1 MGWAKPFTQRI
12 NKSNIKVT
20 QKICRRKWI
29 PGQEIWQS
37 KYGND
42 IFIVN
47 IHPGLRVYTSFIYE
61 STESI
66 SLIWLGIKQTMDF
79 IPGNVIQLAVL
90 IHISLVTISNA
101 TMLWKH
107 GTNLQVYEHAGN
119 KFAWTL
125 FQHYEFHSKWNKWG
139 MWNMLVR
146 NFVCTSRAL
155 SILAWTYNVVIFV
168 PDSWYGSGICLVVSS
183 LAS

>member
-20 QKICRRKWI
+20 QKKVISRAGNMAIK
-29 PGQEIWQS
+29 IWEWYFYS
-37 KYGND
+37 KHSSGT
-42 IFIVN
+42 
-47 IHPGLRVYTSFIYE
+47 YTSFIYE

-107 GTNLQVYEHAGN
+107 GTNLRVYEHAGN

-155 SILAWTYNVVIFV
+155 SILAWTYNLVIFV